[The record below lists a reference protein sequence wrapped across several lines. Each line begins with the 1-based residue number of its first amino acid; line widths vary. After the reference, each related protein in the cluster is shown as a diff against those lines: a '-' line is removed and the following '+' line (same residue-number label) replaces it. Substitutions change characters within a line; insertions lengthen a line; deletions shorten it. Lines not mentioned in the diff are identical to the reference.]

1 MKLKASLSPVL
12 ALSKSEESMASMKC
26 WGDNQHCV
34 LVWLV
39 LDIREGSAFFLYH
52 HFISYHINP
61 SLGKKDGCAGALR
74 KGNRA
79 VEGSETHLMRN
90 D

>member
-12 ALSKSEESMASMKC
+12 ALSKSEESMASVKC

-34 LVWLV
+34 LVRLV
-39 LDIREGSAFFLYH
+39 LDVREGSAFFPV
-52 HFISYHINP
+52 SYQP
-61 SLGKKDGCAGALR
+61 LSRKKDGCAGALR
-74 KGNRA
+74 KENRA
-79 VEGSETHLMRN
+79 VEGSETHLMRS

>member
-12 ALSKSEESMASMKC
+12 ALSKSEESMASVKC

-39 LDIREGSAFFLYH
+39 LDIREGSAFFPVSSFH
-52 HFISYHINP
+52 IISYQP
-61 SLGKKDGCAGALR
+61 LSRKKDGCAGALR
-74 KGNRA
+74 KENRA
-79 VEGSETHLMRN
+79 VEGSETHLMRS